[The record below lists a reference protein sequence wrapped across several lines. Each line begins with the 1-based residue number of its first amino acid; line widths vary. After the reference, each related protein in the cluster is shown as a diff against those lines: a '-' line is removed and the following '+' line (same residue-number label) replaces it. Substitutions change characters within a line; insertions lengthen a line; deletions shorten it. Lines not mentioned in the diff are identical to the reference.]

1 MGFLSAVVSI
11 LMSLSCLLVTAAAP
25 AKDSNLDSSS
35 CHCVSLSFP
44 SAHPDIK
51 MWMQVVYWGSDLGKP
66 WEGSR
71 EARKDVLGTLGVLV
85 LTSDQVLMALDWP
98 LECF

>member
-1 MGFLSAVVSI
+1 
-11 LMSLSCLLVTAAAP
+11 
-25 AKDSNLDSSS
+25 
-35 CHCVSLSFP
+35 
-44 SAHPDIK
+44 
-51 MWMQVVYWGSDLGKP
+51 MQVVYWGSDLGKP

-71 EARKDVLGTLGVLV
+71 EASKNVLGTLGVLV